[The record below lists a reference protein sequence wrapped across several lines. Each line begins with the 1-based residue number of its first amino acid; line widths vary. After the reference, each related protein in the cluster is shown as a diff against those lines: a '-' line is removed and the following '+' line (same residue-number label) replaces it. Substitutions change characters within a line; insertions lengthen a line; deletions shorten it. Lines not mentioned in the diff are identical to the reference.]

1 MKSLRLLIV
10 DDEPLVREGIRNGL
24 STMTNVEIIG
34 ECSSGIEAIAG
45 ISAHRPDLVLLD
57 VQMQDCAGLEVIERI
72 GPRSMP
78 SVIFVTAYDE
88 YAVKAFE
95 LNAVDYL
102 LKPFDESR
110 LRISIER
117 AAERIT
123 HQNNERLVEGL
134 QALLET
140 REVKWPERIIVR
152 SGEHFDL
159 VPVDSIEWIESAN
172 NYVQLHCGS
181 KNFLHAE
188 SMTSLE
194 LRLDPSKFLRIH
206 RGRIINLTR
215 VLGMRSKMSGT
226 YEIELRS
233 GIRLTSGRQ
242 YKDLVQI
249 RLLN

>member
-1 MKSLRLLIV
+1 
-10 DDEPLVREGIRNGL
+10 
-24 STMTNVEIIG
+24 MTNVEIIG